1 MPGRKSLFSL
11 FLYGAS
17 YMLILCRYGHT
28 HWFND
33 LDFPG
38 PVRVVSNPKGYPN
51 ELPSYRPDMVLT
63 LSY

>member
-1 MPGRKSLFSL
+1 
-11 FLYGAS
+11 
-17 YMLILCRYGHT
+17 MLILCRYGHT